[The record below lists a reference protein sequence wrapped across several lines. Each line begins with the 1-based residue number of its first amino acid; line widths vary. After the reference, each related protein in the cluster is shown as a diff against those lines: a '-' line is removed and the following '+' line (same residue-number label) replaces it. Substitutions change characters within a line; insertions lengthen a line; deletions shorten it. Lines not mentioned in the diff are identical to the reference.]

1 METTMSAY
9 PLLFSPVKI
18 NQMELRNRIVMPAI
32 HLNYTPGGKTT
43 DQLVAFY
50 RDRAK
55 GGAGLMIVGGAVIA
69 ANAGGPMMVSVQND
83 KDIEGLSRLSQ
94 AAHDHGA
101 AIGLQLYHA
110 GAYAH
115 RMLIG
120 GEAVSSSVHA
130 SNFTREEARALDLEE
145 IPGVQD
151 QFAAAAVRAKQA
163 GFDMVEILGSAGY
176 LICQFLS
183 PKINQREDAYGGSL
197 ENRMRFGLEVV
208 QKVRAA
214 VGPDYCVG
222 IRLAG
227 NDFVPGSHTNEES
240 QLFAGA
246 CQEAGV
252 DLINV
257 TGGWHETKVPQLTP
271 ELPPA
276 GLTYLARG
284 IKHAVKVPVCA
295 SNRIGEPGLAEDV
308 LARGDADLI
317 CMCRPLLTDPEL
329 PNKAASGQTERIRP
343 CVSCN
348 QGCFDAIIQLQPVGC
363 LMNPRAGVEATEPP
377 QPAQK
382 PGKVVVVGGGP
393 AGCQAAL
400 IAAQRG
406 HKVVLMETA
415 DRLGGQP
422 SWYYEATEKPDFGL
436 IGPYFSADLAAAG
449 VDVRL
454 NCQADVKAVAAEKP
468 DAVVVATGSSQA
480 LVPIPGA
487 ERQGVIDAWSVLQHK
502 ARPQGKVVVIGGG
515 AVGLET
521 AIFVAQKGA
530 LTPEQTYYLSMYRA
544 ETPEVI
550 DHLISTGS
558 HQVTV
563 LEMLPKVGQDIGRS
577 TRWIVFGK
585 LKRFGVDIKTK
596 VKVLAIEAE
605 GVRCSDENGE
615 AVIPADTVILA
626 TGAKPNDGLAAELKA
641 QGLNVQVAGD
651 AAGAGSVLKSIAQGF
666 KIGASI

>member
-1 METTMSAY
+1 MEKIMSAY
-9 PLLFSPVKI
+9 PILFSPIKI

-32 HLNYTPGGKTT
+32 HLNYTPGGKVT

-55 GGAGLMIVGGAVIA
+55 GGAALMIVGGAVISPI
-69 ANAGGPMMVSVQND
+69 AGGPVMVSIKD
-83 KDIEGLSRLSQ
+83 DSDIEGLSRLSQ
-94 AAHDHGA
+94 AAHDHGS
-101 AIGLQLYHA
+101 AIGVQLYHA

-120 GEAVSSSVHA
+120 GEAVSSSAHTSA
-130 SNFTREEARALDLEE
+130 FTREEARALSLEE
-145 IPGVQD
+145 IPAVQD
-151 QFAAAAVRAKQA
+151 EFAAAALRAKEA

-183 PKINQREDAYGGSL
+183 PKINQRDDAYGGSL

-208 QKVRAA
+208 EKVRAA

-222 IRLAG
+222 IRVAG

-240 QLFAGA
+240 QLFAAA
-246 CQEAGV
+246 CQEKGV
-252 DLINV
+252 DIINV

-284 IKHAVKVPVCA
+284 IKNAVQVPVCA
-295 SNRIGEPGLAEDV
+295 SNRIGHPDLAEDV
-308 LARGDADLI
+308 LARGDSDLI

-329 PNKAASGQTERIRP
+329 PNKTSAGKSALIRP

-363 LMNPRAGVEATEPP
+363 MMNPRAGIEAKEPP
-377 QPAQK
+377 APAQAPVK
-382 PGKVVVVGGGP
+382 LVVVGGGP

-400 IAAQRG
+400 TAAERG
-406 HKVVLMETA
+406 HKVVLMEAA
-415 DRLGGQP
+415 DCLGGQP
-422 SWYYEATEKPDFGL
+422 AWYYEATEKPDFGL
-436 IGPYFSADLAAAG
+436 IGPYYSAALAEAG
-449 VDVRL
+449 VEVRL
-454 NCQADVKAVAAEKP
+454 NCLADAKMVTEEKP
-468 DAVVVATGSSQA
+468 DAVVLATGSAQSLA
-480 LVPIPGA
+480 PIPGA
-487 ERQGVIDAWSVLQHK
+487 ERSNVIDAWSVLQGK
-502 ARPQGKVVVIGGG
+502 VRPLGRVVVIGGG

-521 AIFVAQKGA
+521 AIFVAKKGA
-530 LTPEQTYYLSMYRA
+530 LTPEQTYFLDMYRA
-544 ETPEVI
+544 ETPEVV

-585 LKRFGVDIKTK
+585 IKRMGVTLRTK
-596 VKVLAIEAE
+596 VKVLAIEAD
-605 GVRCSDENGE
+605 GVRLSDDNGE
-615 AVIPADTVILA
+615 STLPADTVILA
-626 TGAKPNDGLAAELKA
+626 TGAKANDALAAELKS
-641 QGLNVQVAGD
+641 QGIEVQVVGD
-651 AAGAGSVLKSIAQGF
+651 AAGAGSVLKSVAQGF
-666 KIGASI
+666 KIGASL

>member
-1 METTMSAY
+1 MEMIMSAY

-18 NQMELRNRIVMPAI
+18 NQMELRSRIVMPAI
-32 HLNYTPGGKTT
+32 HLNYTPGGKVS

-55 GGAGLMIVGGAVIA
+55 GGAALMVVGGAVISPL
-69 ANAGGPMMVSVQND
+69 AGGPVMVSIKED
-83 KDIEGLSRLSQ
+83 SDIEGLSRLCQ
-94 AAHDHGA
+94 AVHDHGA
-101 AIGLQLYHA
+101 AIGVQLYHA

-120 GEAVSSSVHA
+120 AEAVSSSAHTSA
-130 SNFTREEARALDLEE
+130 FTREEARALSLEE
-145 IPGVQD
+145 IPAVQD
-151 QFAAAAVRAKQA
+151 EFAAAAVRAKEA

-183 PKINQREDAYGGSL
+183 PRINQREDEYGGSL
-197 ENRMRFGLEVV
+197 ENRMRFGREVV
-208 QKVRAA
+208 KKVRAA

-240 QLFAGA
+240 QLFAKT

-284 IKHAVKVPVCA
+284 IRGAVQVPVAA
-295 SNRIGEPGLAEDV
+295 SNRIGDPDLAEDV

-317 CMCRPLLTDPEL
+317 CMCRPLVTDPEL
-329 PNKAASGQTERIRP
+329 PNKAAAGKTALIRP

-363 LMNPRAGVEATEPP
+363 LMNPRAGIEAKEPP
-377 QPAQK
+377 APAQT
-382 PGKVVVVGGGP
+382 PGKVVVIGGGP

-400 IAAQRG
+400 TAAERG
-406 HKVVLMETA
+406 HRVVLMEAT
-415 DRLGGQP
+415 DHLGGQP
-422 SWYYEATEKPDFGL
+422 SWYFQATEKPGFGL
-436 IGPYFSADLAAAG
+436 IGPYYSAALAEAG
-449 VDVRL
+449 VEVRL
-454 NCQADVKAVAAEKP
+454 NCQADAKMVADEKSN
-468 DAVVVATGSSQA
+468 AVVLATGSSQSLA
-480 LVPIPGA
+480 PIPGA
-487 ERQGVIDAWSVLQHK
+487 ERPKVTDAWSVLQGK
-502 ARPQGKVVVIGGG
+502 ARPQGRVMVIGGG

-530 LTPEQTYYLSMYRA
+530 LTPDQTYFMNMYRA
-544 ETPEVI
+544 EKPEVV

-563 LEMLPKVGQDIGRS
+563 LEMLPKVGKDIGRS

-585 LKRFGVDIKTK
+585 LKRFGVPIKTK

-605 GVRCSDENGE
+605 GVRISDEDGE
-615 AVIPADTVILA
+615 STLPADTVILA
-626 TGAKPNDGLAAELKA
+626 TGAKPSDDLAAELKS
-641 QGLNVQVAGD
+641 QGLRVEVAGD
-651 AAGAGSVLKSIAQGF
+651 VAGAGSILKSIAQGF
-666 KIGASI
+666 KIGASL

>member
-1 METTMSAY
+1 MSAY
-9 PLLFSPVKI
+9 PLLFTPLKI
-18 NQMELRNRIVMPAI
+18 NQLELRNRIVMPAI
-32 HLNYTPGGKTT
+32 HLNYTPGGKVT

-55 GGAGLMIVGGAVIA
+55 GGAALMVVGGAVISP
-69 ANAGGPMMVSVQND
+69 NAGGPVMVSIQDD
-83 KDIEGLSRLSQ
+83 KYIEGLSRLSQ
-94 AAHDHGA
+94 AVHDHGA
-101 AIGLQLYHA
+101 LIGVQLYHA

-120 GEAVSSSVHA
+120 GVAVSSSTHTSA
-130 SNFTREEARALDLEE
+130 FSKEEARGLTLEE
-145 IPGVQD
+145 IPAVQD
-151 QFAAAAVRAKQA
+151 EFAAAARRAKEA

-183 PKINQREDAYGGSL
+183 PKINQRDDAYGGPL

-208 QKVRAA
+208 KKVRAA
-214 VGPDYCVG
+214 VGPDFCVG

-227 NDFVPGSHTNEES
+227 NDFVPGSHTNQES
-240 QLFAGA
+240 QLFAAA

-284 IKHAVKVPVCA
+284 IRGAVQVPVCA

-329 PNKAASGQTERIRP
+329 PNKAAAGKAALIRP

-348 QGCFDAIIQLQPVGC
+348 QGCFDAIMQLQPVGC
-363 LMNPRAGVEATEPP
+363 LMNPRAGFEATLPP
-377 QPAQK
+377 APAK
-382 PGKVVVVGGGP
+382 TPGKVVVIGGGP

-400 IAAQRG
+400 TARQRG
-406 HKVVLMETA
+406 HQVVLMEA
-415 DRLGGQP
+415 AGCLGGQP
-422 SWYYEATEKPDFGL
+422 AWYYEATEKPDFAL
-436 IGPYFSADLAAAG
+436 IGPYYNAALAEAG
-449 VDVRL
+449 VEVRL
-454 NCQADVKAVAAEKP
+454 NCQADAKAVAAEKP
-468 DAVVVATGSSQA
+468 DAVVLATGSAQA
-480 LVPIPGA
+480 LAPIPGA
-487 ERQGVIDAWSVLQHK
+487 ERPQVIDAWSVLQGK
-502 ARPQGKVVVIGGG
+502 ARPRGKVVVIGGG

-521 AIFVAQKGA
+521 AIFVAKKGA
-530 LTPEQTYYLSMYRA
+530 LTPEQTYFLNLYRA
-544 ETPEVI
+544 ETPEVV
-550 DHLISTGS
+550 DHLIATGS

-563 LEMLPKVGQDIGRS
+563 VEMLAKVGQDIGRS

-585 LKRFGVDIKTK
+585 LQRFGVNMRTK

-605 GVRCSDENGE
+605 GVRLSDENGE
-615 AVIPADTVILA
+615 ATLPADTVILA
-626 TGAKPNDGLAAELKA
+626 TGAKPNDVLATELKA
-641 QGLNVQVAGD
+641 QGLKVQTAGD
-651 AAGAGSVLKSIAQGF
+651 AAGAGSMLKSIAQGF
-666 KIGASI
+666 KIGSNL